1 MRDKHITALVRDSR
15 RIDMRQAEPSLL
27 VAIPDEWHPTYSL
40 HEIAQIE
47 VNRRPVLFHLVN
59 RWTARLAEASPS
71 GALISLYWVNPASR
85 SSRVIDYLRDTE
97 TAEEMN
103 ARLFPQSPPIR
114 PGGSTGPRATYPSPS
129 IEYGLQ
135 APSQPAR
142 KQPQ

>member
-1 MRDKHITALVRDSR
+1 M
-15 RIDMRQAEPSLL
+15 
-27 VAIPDEWHPTYSL
+27 VAIPDEWHPSYSQ

-59 RWTARLAEASPS
+59 RWTARLAEAPPS
-71 GALISLYWVNPASR
+71 GALVSLYWVNPASR

-97 TAEEMN
+97 TPEEMN
-103 ARLFPQSPPIR
+103 ARLYPQSPPIR
-114 PGGSTGPRATYPSPS
+114 PGSSNGPRATYPSPS
-129 IEYGLQ
+129 IVYGLQ